1 MGVTLEEMAAHLR
14 RTDRERRAR
23 GEERARALRAK
34 LPEAR
39 RILVEVHG
47 ASSVR
52 LFGSLAGGRVMETS
66 DVDLAVRGLSP
77 ERYFTALADLMELFR
92 GPLDLV
98 RVEEAPPSLAER
110 IAAEGEAL

>member
-1 MGVTLEEMAAHLR
+1 MTVTLEEMAANLR
-14 RTDRERRAR
+14 RRDEERRAR
-23 GEERARALRAK
+23 GEERARSLRAK

-52 LFGSLAGGRVMETS
+52 LFGSLAGGRVTETS
-66 DVDLAVRGLSP
+66 DADLAVNGLTP
-77 ERYFTALADLMELFR
+77 ERYFSALADLMELFR
-92 GPLDLV
+92 GPVDLV

-110 IAAEGEAL
+110 IAAESEAL

>member
-1 MGVTLEEMAAHLR
+1 MTVTPEEMAANLR
-14 RTDRERRAR
+14 RREQERRAR

-47 ASSVR
+47 ASSAR
-52 LFGSLAGGRVMETS
+52 LFGSLAGGRPTETS
-66 DVDLAVRGLSP
+66 DVDLAVSGLAP

-92 GPLDLV
+92 GPVDLV
-98 RVEEAPPSLAER
+98 RLEEAPPSLAER
-110 IAAEGEAL
+110 IAEEGEAL